1 MKEFNRVDLS
11 NANVQGRDVGAVCCV
26 GKNTGLARPGLSSRL
41 CYIGASGP
49 PWPSVSLSVKC
60 NKEDLPRST
69 SHVGSGPALGHH
81 FNPITSVKASLQ
93 QSHPV
98 ALSVRTSTS
107 AFGGWGHNSAHHK
120 GLADEYVLLNDKRAQ
135 GWRDLHHSV
144 EINHLLCANQSWAHG
159 ARAGRDKDYNIQV
172 NANRL

>member
-41 CYIGASGP
+41 CCISASGP
-49 PWPSVSLSVKC
+49 PWPSVSLSVKW
-60 NKEDLPRST
+60 NKEDWPRST
-69 SHVGSGPALGHH
+69 SHVGSGPTRGHH
-81 FNPITSVKASLQ
+81 FNPIISVKASLEI

-120 GLADEYVLLNDKRAQ
+120 GLGDEYVFLNDKRAQ
-135 GWRDLHHSV
+135 GWRDLHRSV
-144 EINHLLCANQSWAHG
+144 EINHLLCKPELRLWG
-159 ARAGRDKDYNIQV
+159 KGRKRW
-172 NANRL
+172 RL